1 MAGFDKIAKDVVAV
15 IERTNTIG
23 ITDKDVIALLR
34 KYVTKASIY
43 TSMPASGVDLVLA
56 RRNITEMFKDTNSLL
71 KIDCSDSDVDA
82 IAGEIISSLEREST
96 VAIAFAAAKWGNPQ
110 NYVAQGALNMSVAQ
124 ITESVYAIY
133 LKSIIRS
140 INDNIELEKAV
151 NKEL

>member
-34 KYVTKASIY
+34 KYVMKASIY
-43 TSMPASGVDLVLA
+43 TSMPTSGVDLVLA

-71 KIDCSDSDVDA
+71 KIDCSDSEVDV
-82 IAGEIISSLEREST
+82 IASGIISSLERDST
-96 VAIAFAAAKWGNPQ
+96 AAIAFAAVKWGNPN
-110 NYVAQGALNMSVAQ
+110 NYVAQGALNMSVVQ
-124 ITESVYAIY
+124 ITESACTIY

-140 INDNIELEKAV
+140 VNERIELKKAV

>member
-1 MAGFDKIAKDVVAV
+1 MARFDKIAKDVVAV
-15 IERTNTIG
+15 IERTNAIG

-34 KYVTKASIY
+34 RYVTKASIY

-124 ITESVYAIY
+124 ITESAYAIY

-140 INDNIELEKAV
+140 VNERIELKKAV

>member
-23 ITDKDVIALLR
+23 ITDKDVIVLLR
-34 KYVTKASIY
+34 RYVTKASIY

-71 KIDCSDSDVDA
+71 KIDYSDSDVDA
-82 IAGEIISSLEREST
+82 IASEIISSLERESSVT
-96 VAIAFAAAKWGNPQ
+96 IAFAAAKWGNPQ

-124 ITESVYAIY
+124 ITESAYAIY

-140 INDNIELEKAV
+140 VNERIELKKAV

>member
-1 MAGFDKIAKDVVAV
+1 MARFDKIAKDVVAV

-34 KYVTKASIY
+34 RYVMKASIY

-82 IAGEIISSLEREST
+82 IAGVIISSFEREST
-96 VAIAFAAAKWGNPQ
+96 VDISFDAAKWGNPQ

-124 ITESVYAIY
+124 ITESAYAIY
-133 LKSIIRS
+133 LKSIIQS